1 MILLDRL
8 IRQFPGAK
16 RQTLKRMVQDRR
28 VSVNG
33 IVAAAL
39 KQPLAEGDV
48 VRILPRGSSP
58 AALPFAVVFEDR
70 DVLVID
76 KPAGLLTSTVPREP
90 RPTALAIL
98 QAARPTDKIGLVHRL
113 DRDASGLLIFSKNQL
128 ALNALKRQFARHS
141 AARIYLAMVSPPPL
155 HKRGRIESALVEW
168 ADGCVHST
176 RVPGRGRHA
185 VTEYEQIR
193 RGGVWALLRVKLHTG
208 RKHQIRAH
216 LSELGC
222 PIVGDEVYH
231 GKPHAGGLMLA
242 AIELQVDHPRTG
254 KPVKW
259 QIEPPG
265 RMRPR

>member
-1 MILLDRL
+1 MTLLDRL
-8 IRQFPGAK
+8 VRQLPAAK
-16 RQTLKRMVQDRR
+16 RQTLRRLVQHGR
-28 VSVNG
+28 VTVNG
-33 IVAAAL
+33 TAAASL
-39 KQPLAEGDV
+39 RQAVGPSDIIA
-48 VRILPRGSSP
+48 ILPRPREKIS
-58 AALPFAVVFEDR
+58 LPFEIVFEDR
-70 DVLVID
+70 DILVID

-98 QAARPTDKIGLVHRL
+98 QAARPKDKIGVAHRL

-141 AARIYLAMVSPPPL
+141 ATRIYLSMVSPPPP

-168 ADGCVHST
+168 ADGSVHST
-176 RVPGRGRHA
+176 RAPGRGRRA

-231 GKPHAGGLMLA
+231 GKPHTGGLMLA
-242 AIELQVDHPRTG
+242 AIELHVDHPRTG
-254 KPVKW
+254 RPVKW
-259 QIEPPG
+259 QIEPPR
-265 RMRPR
+265 RMQPR